1 MKFFKK
7 THTYKGTMEGE
18 QLRVMDPCDAL
29 FITMSILKFVSG
41 RNTFCDFMNM
51 SQTKNAVLEN
61 KKRYIQ
67 K

>member
-1 MKFFKK
+1 
-7 THTYKGTMEGE
+7 MEGE

-29 FITMSILKFVSG
+29 FITMSRLKFVSG
-41 RNTFCDFMNM
+41 RNTFCDFMDM